1 MSDVKLPSRYI
12 SWLTLNRGCQLRC
25 DWCYAKDS
33 GFNSKMSDETFA
45 KSILLLRDVNAKE
58 VCLIGG
64 EPTIDPRFV
73 GMVRQLSEEGFFV
86 SVVTNGIKFA
96 DKVFLSHAVDAG
108 LKNIVLS
115 LKSTDRAG
123 YIRNTHRDVFDD
135 VMLAI
140 QNLSQLD
147 TSKPPHH
154 NLLVTLCG
162 DFMQDVDKLIKTI
175 VTSGIKRVTF
185 DTERPI
191 VNGGSIEYG
200 GVSPQVMANFL
211 AENYEKVDKLTDFG
225 VEYTVYVTHPHCL
238 FPGDYIQK
246 LEKSGRLASGCQI
259 QRGNGIIIDERGEL
273 LPCNH
278 FCKSS
283 FGSLSDCQTATDYVA
298 WRNTESVIR
307 FYKKVSDYPT
317 ETCSRCSMWEKCGA
331 GCRINWLKFGEKE
344 MIRNT

>member
-1 MSDVKLPSRYI
+1 MSVVKLPSRYI

-45 KSILLLRDVNAKE
+45 NSVRLLRDVNVRE

-64 EPTIDPRFV
+64 EPTIDSRFV
-73 GMVRQLSEEGFFV
+73 EMVRRLSTERFFV

-96 DKVFLSHAVDAG
+96 DKVFLANAVDAG

-115 LKSTDRAG
+115 LKAADRSG
-123 YIRNTHRDVFDD
+123 YVKNTHRDVFDD

-140 QNLSQLD
+140 RNLSELD
-147 TSKPPHH
+147 SKNAPSH
-154 NLLVTLCG
+154 NLSVTLCG
-162 DFMQDVDKLIKTI
+162 DFMKDFDKLIQTI
-175 VTSGIKRVTF
+175 VSSGVKRVTF

-191 VNGGSIEYG
+191 VDGGSIEFG
-200 GVSPQVMANFL
+200 GVAPQEMANFL
-211 AENYEKVDKLTDFG
+211 AENYEKVDRLKDFG

-238 FPGDYIQK
+238 FPGDYIEK
-246 LEKSGRLASGCQI
+246 LEQSGRLVSSCQI

-283 FGSLSDCQTATDYVA
+283 FGTLNECRTAEDYVA
-298 WRNTESVIR
+298 WRQTEPVIR

-317 ETCSRCSMWEKCGA
+317 QQCSECSQWEKCGA
-331 GCRINWLKFGEKE
+331 GCRIHWLKFGEKE
-344 MIRNT
+344 MLGKS

>member
-1 MSDVKLPSRYI
+1 MSDVNLPTKYI

-33 GFNSKMSDETFA
+33 GFNSKMSDEIFEQ
-45 KSILLLRDVNAKE
+45 SIILLRDVNARE

-64 EPTIDPRFV
+64 EPTIDPRFIQ
-73 GMVRQLSEEGFFV
+73 MVKRLNEEKFFV

-96 DKVFLSHAVDAG
+96 DKEFLIRAIDAG

-115 LKSTDRAG
+115 LKSVDQIG
-123 YIRNTHRDVFDD
+123 YIKNTHRDVFND

-140 QNLSQLD
+140 KNLSELE
-147 TSKPPHH
+147 SNKGVHY
-154 NLLVTLCG
+154 NLSVTLCG
-162 DFMQDVDKLIKTI
+162 DLMQDFDKLLETI
-175 VTSGIKRVTF
+175 VSSGIKRVTF

-191 VNGGSIEYG
+191 VNGSSIEFG
-200 GVSPQVMANFL
+200 GVLPQVMANFL
-211 AENYEKVDKLTDFG
+211 AKNYEKVDKLRDSG
-225 VEYTVYVTHPHCL
+225 IEYTVYITHPHCL

-246 LEKSGRLASGCQI
+246 LEMNGRLASGCQI
-259 QRGNGIIIDERGEL
+259 QRGNGIIIDERGEM

-283 FGSLSDCQTATDYVA
+283 FGSLGSCKTAKDYVL

-307 FYKKVSDYPT
+307 FYKRVSDYPT
-317 ETCSRCSMWEKCGA
+317 ESCAKCPQWVKCGA
-331 GCRINWLKFGEKE
+331 GCRIHWLKFGEME
-344 MIRNT
+344 MIKSF

>member
-1 MSDVKLPSRYI
+1 
-12 SWLTLNRGCQLRC
+12 
-25 DWCYAKDS
+25 
-33 GFNSKMSDETFA
+33 MSDEIFEQ
-45 KSILLLRDVNAKE
+45 SITLLRGVNARE

-64 EPTIDPRFV
+64 EPTIDPRFIE
-73 GMVRQLSEEGFFV
+73 MVRRLKEEGFFV

-96 DKVFLSHAVDAG
+96 DKRFLADAVDAG

-115 LKSTDRAG
+115 LKSADRLG
-123 YIRNTHRDVFDD
+123 YIKNTHRDVFDD

-140 QNLSQLD
+140 KNLSELD
-147 TSKPPHH
+147 STRAVHH
-154 NLLVTLCG
+154 NLSVTLCG
-162 DFMQDVDKLIKTI
+162 DLMQDLDKLLKTI
-175 VTSGIKRVTF
+175 VMSGIKRVTF

-191 VNGGSIEYG
+191 VDGGSIEFS

-211 AENYEKVDKLTDFG
+211 AENYEKVDKLRDSG
-225 VEYTVYVTHPHCL
+225 VEYTVYITHPHCL

-246 LEKSGRLASGCQI
+246 LEQNGRLASGCQI

-283 FGSLSDCQTATDYVA
+283 FGSLSDCQTAEDYVS
-298 WRNTESVIR
+298 WRKTESVIR
-307 FYKKVSDYPT
+307 FYKRVSDYPT
-317 ETCSRCSMWEKCGA
+317 ESCSKCPQWVKCGA

-344 MIRNT
+344 MIKSS